1 MGKKYYDDDN
11 EKNSGVGEIV
21 GGVLLLIV
29 LLIFAPWISYWLSY
43 FGGWITSLVVGATLC
58 DALNTLFDTTRFT
71 PDMLPQMAGALGW
84 IGSFFKSISST
95 TSNKRR

>member
-1 MGKKYYDDDN
+1 MGKKYYDG
-11 EKNSGVGEIV
+11 EESSGVGEII
-21 GGVLLLIV
+21 GGILLFIV
-29 LLIFAPWISYWLSY
+29 LLVFAPWISYWLSY

-84 IGSFFKSISST
+84 IGSFFKGVSST
-95 TSNKRR
+95 TNNRRR